1 MRETQKTKIERLE
14 AENLTL
20 KAELSALYEK
30 YNALL
35 ANADNAAITSP
46 AYQQLQRDLLVQSE
60 AAKLYQRKFAA
71 CEKIRYQQ
79 AAEIEKF
86 HKLIDEQNNKNS
98 RHTGRKPRLTESQIQ
113 EILTFRKEGKTIRQI
128 AQHFD
133 CSIGLISKITK
144 GEQ

>member
-1 MRETQKTKIERLE
+1 MRETQKAKIERLE

-60 AAKLYQRKFAA
+60 AAKLYQRKFSA

-86 HKLIDEQNNKNS
+86 HKLIDEQNTKNP
-98 RHTGRKPRLTESQIQ
+98 RNAGRKPKLTEGQIQ
-113 EILTFRKEGKTIRQI
+113 EIKEMRKSGMSVRDI
-128 AQHFD
+128 AEVFK
-133 CSIGLISKITK
+133 CSTGLVCKVSS
-144 GEQ
+144 ECS